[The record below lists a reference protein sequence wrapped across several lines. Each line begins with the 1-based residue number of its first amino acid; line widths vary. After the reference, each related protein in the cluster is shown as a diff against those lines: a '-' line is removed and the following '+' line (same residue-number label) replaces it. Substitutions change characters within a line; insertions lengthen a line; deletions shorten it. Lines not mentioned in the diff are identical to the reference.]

1 MLEHNVYPLL
11 CMCTLLAIIVNS
23 NWLCNPAADETFWN
37 MSWYFTGRKPVTP
50 ASILSQYS
58 RDRIDWP
65 LTIARTVHGDAPA
78 ASPTH
83 LILTSPL
90 YVVCPCVQPSYTH
103 SHIAAAVLKQ
113 CSAVESNDHDSTR
126 TRQEWPLDAC
136 THALY
141 EVVHACA
148 SVRMTQNSGRQ
159 FFTHTICTTL
169 YSQLCTTCWYYYVYF
184 GTSGASAYCSGLGL
198 DRLGMGRVY
207 PLCTSVNDTRAILQA
222 VCIKINIAC
231 LAYTWTCT
239 CTCIYFHTISFHY
252 IWSVFH
258 VSSSV

>member
-103 SHIAAAVLKQ
+103 SHIAAAILKQ
-113 CSAVESNDHDSTR
+113 CSTIESNDHDSTR

-136 THALY
+136 THAPY
-141 EVVHACA
+141 KVVHACA
-148 SVRMTQNSGRQ
+148 NARLTQNTVRHL
-159 FFTHTICTTL
+159 FTHNLYNIVLSTL
-169 YSQLCTTCWYYYVYF
+169 HNLLILLCVFWHVRGECLLLRIGTGSVGVGEGVLRLHKYERHESYS
-184 GTSGASAYCSGLGL
+184 
-198 DRLGMGRVY
+198 
-207 PLCTSVNDTRAILQA
+207 P
-222 VCIKINIAC
+222 
-231 LAYTWTCT
+231 
-239 CTCIYFHTISFHY
+239 
-252 IWSVFH
+252 
-258 VSSSV
+258 SSLSKSR